1 MNELRTPKADS
12 YTEWCETCNR
22 LHSTELA
29 PVAVNIWWLDGIHMN
44 GEGLWVAT
52 VVASDGGEAHNS
64 ESYYDYYQSS
74 VVEATKESMEENH
87 NNFYGDA
94 TEIRVFTKAG
104 NLKKTIS
111 IR

>member
-1 MNELRTPKADS
+1 MNELRTPEADS

-29 PVAVNIWWLDGIHMN
+29 PVAVDIWWLEESKM
-44 GEGLWVAT
+44 WVSM
-52 VVASDGGEAHNS
+52 VVSSDGGEAHNA
-64 ESYYDYYQSS
+64 ESYYDVFQSRI
-74 VVEATKESMEENH
+74 VEATKEDMKDNH
-87 NNFYGDA
+87 NNYYGDA